1 MKDFYTH
8 EQQIEKLKNKG
19 LIIKNEDSA
28 IQFLKLE
35 GYYNVI
41 NGYSPS
47 FKTKR
52 GFFFVK
58 EPLLRMYVV
67 YMHLT
72 RI

>member
-1 MKDFYTH
+1 MKDFYTN

-52 GFFFVK
+52 GFF
-58 EPLLRMYVV
+58 L
-67 YMHLT
+67 
-72 RI
+72 